1 MLTKKDGNERV
12 NVGMLP
18 KEKRIYDAP
27 CVKWEWVLDT
37 LIVDKI
43 FYMSFITISVT
54 SANY

>member
-27 CVKWEWVLDT
+27 CVKCVLAT
-37 LIVDKI
+37 LIVDYI
-43 FYMSFITISVT
+43 FYMSFIIIFAT